1 MKQLLFALL
10 FIIFAIPNAWA
21 LESDSIRKNVADL
34 DSLIQM
40 VETNYAGFPIIMQ
53 KGYGN
58 DYQTMRTDI
67 SSRLSEGSIGIQ
79 QAVCEYC
86 YWFFSK
92 FDGHVYVDHPLFLKS
107 YFPKCHIRYAELF
120 EYNPKPVS
128 SKVND
133 DTWLI
138 RVPSCQG
145 QDPTFQWFTDAVK
158 QYQISGCDNLIID
171 VRGNPGGSDAMWDP
185 IVPLLFDH
193 KPTSPEYT
201 LFRNTPKNLTFYQR
215 ILDEYSDD
223 EIAKLLIENCSRSSD
238 EMVKIEE
245 DSDDADFPISSL
257 PKKAAIVIDKSTGS
271 SAESLVRFAK
281 MYCDTARTKI
291 YGKENTWGAQYSGNI
306 IGTPLPNSQIWVY
319 YPTCVSSLFLS
330 DDSNGSSG
338 LSPDVRINLPYPK
351 TLTDNCDEWILWIA
365 NQLKQKR
372 EPHF

>member
-223 EIAKLLIENCSRSSD
+223 EIAKLHISR
-238 EMVKIEE
+238 
-245 DSDDADFPISSL
+245 
-257 PKKAAIVIDKSTGS
+257 
-271 SAESLVRFAK
+271 R
-281 MYCDTARTKI
+281 RT
-291 YGKENTWGAQYSGNI
+291 
-306 IGTPLPNSQIWVY
+306 
-319 YPTCVSSLFLS
+319 
-330 DDSNGSSG
+330 
-338 LSPDVRINLPYPK
+338 
-351 TLTDNCDEWILWIA
+351 
-365 NQLKQKR
+365 
-372 EPHF
+372 